1 MATAS
6 AFTEVQQDT
15 TCSICLDYLKVPVT
29 VDCGHNFCHSCIT
42 GYCSSWE
49 QMGEDPTCP
58 NCRNSIWKENF
69 RPNWQLA
76 NIVEKIKLLQQKQ
89 KNADLCEK
97 HKERLDLFC
106 KEDDKLVC
114 WKCRRSPVHKAHT
127 VLPKEEATE
136 EYKDLLHCQLE
147 SLKKEKRKV
156 KEHKA
161 EAKRESQEL
170 LRQIKAESEKTVDQ
184 LRKVRHFLEEQE
196 KFWLA
201 QVEEVEKRIRR
212 EREAYLATLS
222 GELSSLEQIIKDMEK
237 KSRQPESELL
247 KDPKGTLQRSK
258 KTLENSVAVPLQL
271 KFRISDFCDI
281 NYFVEGAIKQ
291 FKAANVTL
299 NPHTAHPKLVLS
311 EDRKI
316 VRIEERPQKL
326 PNNQE
331 RFDKQQFVLGQEGF
345 AEGKH
350 FWEVHVGSGGDW
362 AVGVARKSMR
372 RKGRVELCPEQGIWA
387 VRYYAGA
394 PLAWRP
400 GRYLKGTYWAA
411 HAPNSYSLSV
421 SGELKRIQVCLSCD
435 GGQVAFYDADQGT
448 LIHTF
453 SGVSFSGETLL
464 PFFYICK
471 KGYLRI
477 SP

>member
-89 KNADLCEK
+89 KNADL
-97 HKERLDLFC
+97 
-106 KEDDKLVC
+106 
-114 WKCRRSPVHKAHT
+114 S
-127 VLPKEEATE
+127 
-136 EYKDLLHCQLE
+136 
-147 SLKKEKRKV
+147 
-156 KEHKA
+156 
-161 EAKRESQEL
+161 
-170 LRQIKAESEKTVDQ
+170 
-184 LRKVRHFLEEQE
+184 
-196 KFWLA
+196 
-201 QVEEVEKRIRR
+201 
-212 EREAYLATLS
+212 
-222 GELSSLEQIIKDMEK
+222 
-237 KSRQPESELL
+237 
-247 KDPKGTLQRSK
+247 
-258 KTLENSVAVPLQL
+258 
-271 KFRISDFCDI
+271 
-281 NYFVEGAIKQ
+281 
-291 FKAANVTL
+291 ANVTL

-400 GRYLKGTYWAA
+400 GRYLKGT
-411 HAPNSYSLSV
+411 
-421 SGELKRIQVCLSCD
+421 CD

-471 KGYLRI
+471 KVGRLSACPGQDCTPPKGRG
-477 SP
+477 S